1 VSAAERPEGHELA
14 LAARVERFH
23 ELMDAW
29 NIRDVDRMFSM
40 VTGDVLLLT
49 DPDWPGG
56 GSFRGREEILR
67 FTEEFLEPWE
77 DVRYETVTEGAE
89 VGGRLVERGRWS
101 ATGRSTGIEGTIEFT
116 SVVSFA
122 GPMMFRI
129 AAYFDHDEALA
140 HVGDE

>member
-1 VSAAERPEGHELA
+1 VSAAERPEGRELG

-23 ELMDAW
+23 EVMEAW
-29 NIRDVDRMFSM
+29 NTRDLDRMFSM
-40 VTGDVLLLT
+40 VTDDVMLLT

-56 GSFRGREEILR
+56 GSFQGRDQILR
-67 FTEEFLEPWE
+67 FMDEFVEPWE
-77 DVRYETVTEGAE
+77 DVRYETVTEGFE
-89 VGGRLVERGRWS
+89 VGDQFVERGRWS
-101 ATGRSTGIEGTIEFT
+101 ATGRTTGIEGVIEFT

-122 GPMMFRI
+122 GPQISRM